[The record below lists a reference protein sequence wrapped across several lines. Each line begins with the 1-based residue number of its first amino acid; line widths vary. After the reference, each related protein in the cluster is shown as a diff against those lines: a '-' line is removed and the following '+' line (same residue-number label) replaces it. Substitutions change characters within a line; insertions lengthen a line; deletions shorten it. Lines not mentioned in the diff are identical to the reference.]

1 MKNKNNKNENSSTE
15 KKNIKNE
22 KNDKKNSA
30 IKDNNGNFNLL
41 YNDLKNESNK
51 NK

>member
-1 MKNKNNKNENSSTE
+1 MKKTT
-15 KKNIKNE
+15 
-22 KNDKKNSA
+22 KKNSA
-30 IKDNNGNFNLL
+30 IKDNNRNFNLL